1 MSIFFNSKL
10 KTFFGILKYDRF
22 INKENINVLRY
33 FFSSDTSIEI
43 ILKYFLTKDKVV
55 KNQIVYS
62 KKWESFIK
70 DMNDLNLSAD
80 WFSQNIPQWI
90 GTFQKINLEKKKELE
105 ILEIGSFEGLSAI
118 FFLKY
123 FSNAIITCVDPWEF
137 EKKSKFDKKIIENN
151 FDNNTKMFKNRLNKF
166 KGSSIAFFAKNEK
179 RYFDLIYIDG
189 SHFFNDVLIDAIKSF
204 ELLKKGGII
213 IFDDFLW
220 ALNNSY
226 EYPPKEIVIGAIN
239 VFLKS
244 KKGKYEILFVSYQL
258 IIRKLSD

>member
-1 MSIFFNSKL
+1 
-10 KTFFGILKYDRF
+10 
-22 INKENINVLRY
+22 
-33 FFSSDTSIEI
+33 
-43 ILKYFLTKDKVV
+43 
-55 KNQIVYS
+55 
-62 KKWESFIK
+62 
-70 DMNDLNLSAD
+70 
-80 WFSQNIPQWI
+80 
-90 GTFQKINLEKKKELE
+90 
-105 ILEIGSFEGLSAI
+105 
-118 FFLKY
+118 
-123 FSNAIITCVDPWEF
+123 
-137 EKKSKFDKKIIENN
+137 
-151 FDNNTKMFKNRLNKF
+151 MFKNRLNKF

-220 ALNNSY
+220 ALNNSS